1 MVSSLAIFAFWRPD
15 ALRLATYT
23 RQHLTDH
30 PCASAAHYP
39 PCTAPE
45 ETTVTGLA
53 ARFAFAIVDWPDPVP
68 AGSTITYAIIAT
80 NDDRLKTVCDP
91 DDLPNGAALVSVTP
105 SAGSCNETDPLS
117 CSVGTI
123 AAGGTVMLT
132 LVLRAPS
139 TAGSLPNVVSVT
151 AVEGDRTNNS
161 ASATTTTTHLSGRC
175 ERRRWMRSTSST
187 SST

>member
-1 MVSSLAIFAFWRPD
+1 MI
-15 ALRLATYT
+15 
-23 RQHLTDH
+23 
-30 PCASAAHYP
+30 
-39 PCTAPE
+39 
-45 ETTVTGLA
+45 
-53 ARFAFAIVDWPDPVP
+53 
-68 AGSTITYAIIAT
+68 
-80 NDDRLKTVCDP
+80 P

-151 AVEGDRTNNS
+151 AVEGDRIS
-161 ASATTTTTHLSGRC
+161 GTTA
-175 ERRRWMRSTSST
+175 RRRPRRRLRICPAMRTAT
-187 SST
+187 VDALDIIYLIDLIFG